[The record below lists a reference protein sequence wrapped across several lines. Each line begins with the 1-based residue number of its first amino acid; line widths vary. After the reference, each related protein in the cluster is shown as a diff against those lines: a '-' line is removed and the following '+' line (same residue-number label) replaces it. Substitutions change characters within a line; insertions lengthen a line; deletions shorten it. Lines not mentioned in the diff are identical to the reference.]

1 MRNLLIQGKRADDA
15 TTRVC
20 VLYSPEDGRVIH
32 VHGATVAAGATP
44 VSEAEM
50 ESRARRHAVR
60 FGRKVEGVRAL
71 HVPYSS
77 LAAFARGFKVNPEG
91 TGLLALDSSFGR

>member
-1 MRNLLIQGKRADDA
+1 MKNLVIQGKRADDA

-32 VHGATVAAGATP
+32 VHGASVAAGATP

-60 FGRKVEGVRAL
+60 LGRNVEGVGAL

-77 LAAFARGFKVNPEG
+77 LAAFPHGFKVNPEG
-91 TGLLALDSSFGR
+91 TGLVALNSSLGR

>member
-1 MRNLLIQGKRADDA
+1 MRNLSIQGKRADDA

-50 ESRARRHAVR
+50 ESRARLHAVNL
-60 FGRKVEGVRAL
+60 GRKVEGARAL

-77 LAAFARGFKVNPEG
+77 FAMSARGFKVNAQG
-91 TGLLALDSSFGR
+91 SGLVALDSSLGR